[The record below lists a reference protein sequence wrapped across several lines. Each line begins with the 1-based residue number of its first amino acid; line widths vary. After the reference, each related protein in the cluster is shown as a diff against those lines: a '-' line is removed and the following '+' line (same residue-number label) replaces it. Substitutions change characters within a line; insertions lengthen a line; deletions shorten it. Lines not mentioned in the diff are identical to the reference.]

1 MSSITGKMKALLIL
15 LLAATL
21 SGCVHAPRHHIP
33 RVKYYELCVPWPSF
47 HREVIPY
54 RSKDYIGYI
63 DHRGTLHVWPV
74 R

>member
-1 MSSITGKMKALLIL
+1 MKALIIAIL
-15 LLAATL
+15 AIALG
-21 SGCVHAPRHHIP
+21 GCVHSTTHHPP
-33 RVKYYELCVPWPSF
+33 RVKYYELCLPWPSI